1 MAISQSTP
9 MGSFDLR
16 RLVAELARAYFSN
29 SRVTS
34 SDISTVIHT
43 ISVSLAAVA
52 TDEGR
57 SAGLSGHA
65 AAARATAAEI
75 RRSITPDA
83 LISFEDGRPYKTLR
97 RHLSSRGLT
106 PADYRAKWGLPPD
119 YPMTAESYSASRSE
133 LARRMGLSGHGI
145 RARRQTT

>member
-1 MAISQSTP
+1 
-9 MGSFDLR
+9 MGSCDLR
-16 RLVAELARAYFSN
+16 KLVADLARAYFSN
-29 SRVTS
+29 SRVST
-34 SDISTVIHT
+34 SDISTVIRS
-43 ISVSLAAVA
+43 ISVSLAAVP
-52 TDEGR
+52 TDESA

-65 AAARATAAEI
+65 AVTRPTAAEI

-83 LISFEDGRPYKTLR
+83 LISFEDGRPYKTLG

-119 YPMTAESYSASRSE
+119 YPMTAASYSARRSE
-133 LARRMGLSGHGI
+133 FARRMGLSDHGI